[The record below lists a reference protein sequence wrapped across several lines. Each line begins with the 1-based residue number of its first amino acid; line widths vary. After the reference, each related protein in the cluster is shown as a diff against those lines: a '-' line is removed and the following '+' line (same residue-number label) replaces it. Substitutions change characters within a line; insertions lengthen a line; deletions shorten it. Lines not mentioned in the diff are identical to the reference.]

1 MLGPVHV
8 GCVNVAMLDTAML
21 AGTRS
26 DVNAT
31 LAAPCGT
38 VDVR

>member
-1 MLGPVHV
+1 MGPVYV
-8 GCVNVAMLDTAML
+8 GCVKVTVLDTAML

-31 LAAPCGT
+31 LAAPCGAA
-38 VDVR
+38 DVR